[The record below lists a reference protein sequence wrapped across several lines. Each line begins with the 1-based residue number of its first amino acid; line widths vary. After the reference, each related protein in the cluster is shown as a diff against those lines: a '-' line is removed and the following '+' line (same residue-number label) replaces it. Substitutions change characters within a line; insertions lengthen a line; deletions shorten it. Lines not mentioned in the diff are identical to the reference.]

1 MVYDH
6 WKKRQAT
13 YKEYKD
19 VMRSCRK
26 TITKVK
32 AQLELHRASVEK
44 DNRNV
49 LTNKSI
55 TKRRRRRVSMLFLG
69 ADGNIVTKDEE
80 KVEVSNAFFCLNP

>member
-32 AQLELHRASVEK
+32 AQLELHLARK
-44 DNRNV
+44 RQQKCF
-49 LTNKSI
+49 NK
-55 TKRRRRRVSMLFLG
+55 
-69 ADGNIVTKDEE
+69 
-80 KVEVSNAFFCLNP
+80 